1 MGGANAAMEAE
12 AGKMGGFKLDEVKS
26 LLRYII

>member
-1 MGGANAAMEAE
+1 MEAE

-26 LLRYII
+26 LLRYIIWFKLK